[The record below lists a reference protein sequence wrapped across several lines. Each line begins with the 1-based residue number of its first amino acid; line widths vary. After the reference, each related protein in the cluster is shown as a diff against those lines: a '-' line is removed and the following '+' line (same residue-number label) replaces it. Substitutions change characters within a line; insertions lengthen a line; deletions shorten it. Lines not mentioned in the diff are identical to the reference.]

1 MKMVKLLVK
10 NVNVNA
16 KNFNDL
22 TAMDIFHLQGPLHN
36 TEIGKIL
43 HKAKAKKASDLTSN
57 MTLGDYFS
65 MELSLFDKRNKYF
78 GINTRKN
85 SNDIRCV
92 ILVVAILIAT
102 ATYQA
107 GLSPPGGYWQD
118 DYIPPP
124 ANNGTTTTT
133 TTTTS
138 NSTGLGQGQRAHRA
152 GQMIMSPFYL
162 FYFLMVNGL
171 AFHLSVWTIL
181 VITIGLPFS
190 GVLSTSTCLLIFA
203 YYASVM
209 ATFPTP
215 GSASL
220 SDGRILYIALTYI
233 LTTAVYYIP
242 LRAFSQ
248 DQKLKR
254 GVDTMRGSSVLAMHE
269 N

>member
-16 KNFNDL
+16 KNFNGL
-22 TAMDIFHLQGPLHN
+22 TAMDIFHLQRPLHN
-36 TEIGKIL
+36 IEIGKIL

-78 GINTRKN
+78 GINSRKN

-124 ANNGTTTTT
+124 ANNGTNNA
-133 TTTTS
+133 
-138 NSTGLGQGQRAHRA
+138 NSSSSLGQGQRAHRA
-152 GQMIMSPFYL
+152 GQMIMSPFLSFL
-162 FYFLMVNGL
+162 FPYRERFSFSSVGVDDSGYYDRPPILRSPFYINMSSYFCLICFRDGL
-171 AFHLSVWTIL
+171 
-181 VITIGLPFS
+181 
-190 GVLSTSTCLLIFA
+190 
-203 YYASVM
+203 
-209 ATFPTP
+209 
-215 GSASL
+215 L

-233 LTTAVYYIP
+233 LAMAVYNIP
-242 LRAFSQ
+242 LRAFSE

-254 GVDTMRGSSVLAMHE
+254 RVDTMRGSSVLARPDSE
-269 N
+269 S